1 MSSPWRWLVL
11 IGLAFAALAE
21 APPRLR
27 IATYNVENYV
37 DVATDNRAAKTE
49 ASRQRVV
56 EAIRLLEAD
65 VVALQEVG
73 GLAGLTELQG
83 RLSRMGLDYPHAEW
97 VSGFDTNIQVALL
110 SRYPIVA
117 RRSHP
122 DERFLLRGKRFR
134 ISRGILEVDLNV
146 PPAYRFTLMSA
157 HLKSRRETGAA
168 PQEEIREQEA
178 RVLRRLIDARLREQ
192 PDVNLVVL
200 GDFNDIQTSLALRTI
215 RGRGATALVDT
226 RPAELNGDPRPPL
239 RSGTSRRSVAWTY
252 FYEREDLY
260 SRVDYILISPGMARE
275 WDPRETFVLAFP
287 HWGEASD
294 HRPLVAT
301 FLARDR

>member
-11 IGLAFAALAE
+11 IGLTLAASAE
-21 APPRLR
+21 APLRLR

-37 DVATDNRAAKTE
+37 VVATDNRAAKTE

-56 EAIRLLEAD
+56 EAFRLLEAD

-73 GLAGLTELQG
+73 GLAGLTELQQRLG
-83 RLSRMGLDYPHAEW
+83 RAGLDYPHAEW

-110 SRYPIVA
+110 SRHPIVA

-122 DERFLLRGKRFR
+122 EERFLLRGKRFR
-134 ISRGILEVDLNV
+134 TSRGILEVDIEV
-146 PPAYRFTLMSA
+146 PPSYRFTLMSA

-168 PQEEIREQEA
+168 PQEEIREHEA
-178 RVLRRLIDARLREQ
+178 RVLRRLIDARLRAR
-192 PDVNLVVL
+192 PDLNLVVL
-200 GDFNDIQTSLALRTI
+200 GDFNDTHTSLALRTL

-226 RPAELNGDPRPPL
+226 RPAERNGDPLP
-239 RSGTSRRSVAWTY
+239 SSRTGASPRNVAWTY

-260 SRVDYILISPGMARE
+260 SRVDYLLISQGMARE

-294 HRPLVAT
+294 HRPVAAT
-301 FLARDR
+301 FVVRDR